1 MKLVVLYRQG
11 TEYTRT
17 IETFVHDFQD
27 RHGSVVRK
35 IEMLDSDS
43 RDGQA
48 MMSLYDIMQQPALLA
63 LQEDGRLVAHWVGKD
78 MPLMDDVASY
88 FYSAQG

>member
-1 MKLVVLYRQG
+1 MKLVVIYRQN

-17 IETFVHDFQD
+17 VETFVRDFQD
-27 RHGSVVRK
+27 RHGTVVRK
-35 IEMLDSDS
+35 IEVVDADS

-48 MMSLYDIMQQPALLA
+48 TMSLYDIMQQPAMLA
-63 LQEDGRLVAHWVGKD
+63 LQDDGRLVAHWVGKD